1 MSQGVFPRQPAP
13 RQDCLLRA
21 AGQGHPQLHATELVR
36 RAALSVAAAPLLR
49 VRCPQTRRKVTVL
62 TVAVPCRSPTWDLGG
77 CELWEGPLCAAAACG
92 VAAGFPSRPL
102 ARPVLTTIE
111 SSGPILVGLSLL
123 LTKPNAM
130 GTVVQTRM
138 RSELHPGRPHWPS
151 VWAAT
156 GHRAP
161 RVRPSSPQAG
171 VGSRARLAASPSPGV
186 DVPSIPTT
194 RLRQQPA
201 APDRPPPCGA
211 APWAVCAGGQRA
223 SVLSAVTPALSGA
236 HRTHS
241 ERQPLFGR
249 TRRQLCTQPLRSRG
263 RARADVCAG
272 RRARRRASV
281 SCAPV
286 FPEAV
291 QRFSDSV

>member
-138 RSELHPGRPHWPS
+138 RSELHPGPPPLALCLGSHGAQSSTSAPFQPPGRRGVQS
-151 VWAAT
+151 QT
-156 GHRAP
+156 GCQPFPWSRCAQHPYHEAP
-161 RVRPSSPQAG
+161 
-171 VGSRARLAASPSPGV
+171 
-186 DVPSIPTT
+186 
-194 RLRQQPA
+194 PA
-201 APDRPPPCGA
+201 A
-211 APWAVCAGGQRA
+211 
-223 SVLSAVTPALSGA
+223 
-236 HRTHS
+236 
-241 ERQPLFGR
+241 
-249 TRRQLCTQPLRSRG
+249 G
-263 RARADVCAG
+263 RA
-272 RRARRRASV
+272 
-281 SCAPV
+281 
-286 FPEAV
+286 
-291 QRFSDSV
+291 